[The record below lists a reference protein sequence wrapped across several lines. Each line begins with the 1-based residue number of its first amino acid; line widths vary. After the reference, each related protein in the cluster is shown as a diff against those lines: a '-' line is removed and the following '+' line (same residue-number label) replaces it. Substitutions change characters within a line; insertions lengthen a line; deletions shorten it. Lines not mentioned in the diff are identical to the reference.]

1 MTTTAYDIA
10 LALFH
15 ADIDGI
21 EDVSRHQDDNGNLTL
36 ARVDFTDGT
45 ILIAGEEEDEDG
57 NVDGV
62 TWSVY
67 LDEDEMEARAGAV
80 DGSDD
85 LGDLGDVIRDMAA
98 NHPCR
103 WP

>member
-1 MTTTAYDIA
+1 MNTTAYDIA
-10 LALFH
+10 LGLFH

-21 EDVSRHQDDNGNLTL
+21 EDVNRYRDDNGNLTL

-57 NVDGV
+57 NPEGV

-67 LDEDEMEARAGAV
+67 ADDDELEHRTGAV
-80 DGSDD
+80 DGSPD
-85 LGDLGDVIRDMAA
+85 LEDLGDVIRDIAADAA
-98 NHPCR
+98 NEN
-103 WP
+103 

>member
-1 MTTTAYDIA
+1 MNVTAYDIA
-10 LALFH
+10 LGLYH

-21 EDVSRHQDDNGNLTL
+21 EDVNRYRDDNGNMTL

-57 NVDGV
+57 NPEGV

-67 LDEDEMEARAGAV
+67 ADDEELENRTGAV
-80 DGSDD
+80 DGSPD
-85 LGDLGDVIRDMAA
+85 LADLDDVIRDMAA
-98 NHPCR
+98 AANEN
-103 WP
+103 